1 LDAIIFALYG
11 AVPRM
16 RRGFAEMISSGA
28 DRMSVALDF
37 RVGATSYRVTR
48 IARRRGAGNA
58 QLEELGGDD
67 NARPLKDGVREV
79 NDEVARILGLTYDAF
94 TQAVVLPQGEF
105 QKFLKSQA
113 GERREILSKILRLEI
128 YERMRQLASGN
139 RDALAQAVQERE
151 RRLSEDYADATP
163 AALEELNC
171 QTNRRRAEI
180 ETLSGQLSE
189 AEARRDAVRTART
202 KTREL
207 EQRRTRFS
215 LLQAD
220 DAQIRADESRL
231 EGARRAAPVLP
242 LIRAVRAGEE
252 QAAEAKRSYD
262 TIVKD
267 YARLQTQRT
276 EAKHQLAK
284 GFALDIP
291 HLSARAR

>member
-1 LDAIIFALYG
+1 
-11 AVPRM
+11 
-16 RRGFAEMISSGA
+16 
-28 DRMSVALDF
+28 
-37 RVGATSYRVTR
+37 
-48 IARRRGAGNA
+48 
-58 QLEELGGDD
+58 
-67 NARPLKDGVREV
+67 VREV